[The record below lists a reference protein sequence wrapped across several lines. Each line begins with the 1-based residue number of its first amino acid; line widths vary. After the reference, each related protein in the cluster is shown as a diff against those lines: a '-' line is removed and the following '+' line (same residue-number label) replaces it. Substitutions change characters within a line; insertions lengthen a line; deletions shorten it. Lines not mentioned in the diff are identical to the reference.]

1 MQAEI
6 NGLMW
11 KKTKKNGKSSVY
23 IIFLNEYILI
33 YIEIYDVGMK
43 ENGYNNGSVLKGQD
57 GLLC

>member
-1 MQAEI
+1 MDYC
-6 NGLMW
+6 GRR
-11 KKTKKNGKSSVY
+11 KTNGKSSVY